1 MKKINKINKINKTN
15 AMRILDSMN
24 IEYDCITYECEDGKI
39 DGVSVAHKTGQNPET
54 VFKTL
59 VSIGHSKELYVFC
72 IPVEYELDLKKAAAS
87 SKEKNM
93 ELLPLKEL
101 TKNTGYIRGGCSPI
115 GMKKH
120 YQTFI
125 DETASLNEKILVS
138 AGCLGVQIVI
148 NPDDLIKASE
158 ASYEDLI

>member
-1 MKKINKINKINKTN
+1 MKKFNKTN

-24 IEYDCITYECEDGKI
+24 IEYDYLTYECEDGKI
-39 DGVSVAHKTGQNPET
+39 DGVSVAHKTGQNPEA

-59 VSIGHSKELYVFC
+59 VSVGHSKELYVFL
-72 IPVEYELDLKKAAAS
+72 IPVEYELDLKKAAHAS
-87 SKEKNM
+87 GEKNI

-120 YQTFI
+120 YMTFI
-125 DETASLNEKILVS
+125 DESAMLHHKILVS
-138 AGCLGVQIVI
+138 GGSIGIQMIL
-148 NPDDLIKASE
+148 NSDDLIKAAD
-158 ASYEDLI
+158 ASYADLI

>member
-1 MKKINKINKINKTN
+1 MKKFNKTN
-15 AMRILDSMN
+15 AMRILDSLN
-24 IEYDCITYECEDGKI
+24 IEYNYMSYEVEDDHI

-59 VSIGHSKELYVFC
+59 VAVGHSKELYVFC
-72 IPVEYELDLKKAAAS
+72 IPVEYELDLKKAAKAS
-87 SKEKNM
+87 EEKNIEM
-93 ELLPLKEL
+93 LPLRDL

-120 YQTFI
+120 YKTFI
-125 DETASLNEKILVS
+125 DESALLQDKILVS
-138 AGCLGVQIVI
+138 AGVIGTQII
-148 NPDDLIKASE
+148 IKPDDLITATV

>member
-1 MKKINKINKINKTN
+1 MKKINKTN
-15 AMRILDSMN
+15 AMRILDSMG
-24 IEYDCITYECEDGKI
+24 IEYDYIAYECEDGRI
-39 DGVSVAHKTGQNPET
+39 DGVSVAQKTGQNPET

-59 VSIGHSKELYVFC
+59 VSIGHSRELYVFC
-72 IPVEYELDLKKAAAS
+72 IPVEYELDLKKAAKAS
-87 SKEKNM
+87 NEKNI

-120 YQTFI
+120 YKTFI
-125 DETASLNEKILVS
+125 DETASLNDKILVS
-138 AGCLGVQIVI
+138 AGCIGVQLVI
-148 NPDDLIKASE
+148 NPDDLLKASE

>member
-1 MKKINKINKINKTN
+1 MKKINKTN
-15 AMRILDSMN
+15 AMRILDSMD
-24 IEYDCITYECEDGKI
+24 IEYDYLTYDCEDGKI
-39 DGVSVAHKTGQNPET
+39 DGVSVAHKSGQNPET

-72 IPVEYELDLKKAAAS
+72 IPVEYELDLKKAAKAS
-87 SKEKNM
+87 NEKNI
-93 ELLPLKEL
+93 ELLPLRDL

-120 YQTFI
+120 YKTFI
-125 DETASLNEKILVS
+125 DESALLNEKVLVS
-138 AGCLGVQIVI
+138 AGCLGVQFILK
-148 NPDDLIKASE
+148 PDDLIKASD

>member
-1 MKKINKINKINKTN
+1 MKKTTKTN
-15 AMRILDSMN
+15 AMRILEGMN
-24 IEYDCITYECEDGKI
+24 IEYDYMSYESEDGKI
-39 DGVSVAHKTGQNPET
+39 DGVSVANKTGKNPET

-72 IPVEYELDLKKAAAS
+72 IPVEYELDLKKAAIVAN
-87 SKEKNM
+87 EKKI
-93 ELLPLKEL
+93 ELLPLKDL

-120 YQTFI
+120 YKTFI
-125 DETASLNEKILVS
+125 DESALLNEKILVS
-138 AGCLGVQIVI
+138 AGCIGVQMILK
-148 NPDDLIKASE
+148 PDDLVNVTE